1 MVVIGLV
8 LIKAA
13 VIIVRYYLKKTNID
27 KALHKFIINFIKTV
41 MLIILF
47 ILFLDRIR
55 VDTKSIVTVLGI
67 SGGAIALALK
77 DSLSNIAGGIIILF
91 TKPFQAGDFVDIGGT
106 TGRIKQIDM
115 FITTLITTD
124 NKITTIPNGVVSN
137 SVITN
142 YSRADMRRVDCIF
155 DVPSSTD
162 IIKVKELMH
171 QVAKRTPMV
180 LEKPET
186 FVAVKGNNN
195 GKIQIEL
202 KVWSKTEDYDKVVY
216 GLEENVLVAMEKENW
231 DSKL

>member
-1 MVVIGLV
+1 
-8 LIKAA
+8 
-13 VIIVRYYLKKTNID
+13 
-27 KALHKFIINFIKTV
+27 
-41 MLIILF
+41 
-47 ILFLDRIR
+47 
-55 VDTKSIVTVLGI
+55 
-67 SGGAIALALK
+67 
-77 DSLSNIAGGIIILF
+77 
-91 TKPFQAGDFVDIGGT
+91 
-106 TGRIKQIDM
+106 
-115 FITTLITTD
+115 
-124 NKITTIPNGVVSN
+124 
-137 SVITN
+137 
-142 YSRADMRRVDCIF
+142 MRRVDCIF